1 MKNDSLQ
8 DREGVKIR
16 RQFFNGMIFNI
27 LAVMLYG
34 CYLVLTVKLLIGKF
48 SIIDYF
54 NEIKIFALVCV
65 IAVIP
70 FIVLSALNRR
80 RFGEIIC
87 VINEHGLY
95 YENGFLYWS
104 DIDKIEYTTP
114 VLGKHLHYDH
124 CCVDIYTK
132 SKKVEL
138 ICAPLYLLFVAKRVG
153 KNVKIKL
160 SKESK
165 WFVIIL
171 ALIFL
176 AFPFLAYSGVCHSR
190 LEPIR
195 F

>member
-8 DREGVKIR
+8 DRKGVKIR

-48 SIIDYF
+48 SIINYF

-104 DIDKIEYTTP
+104 DIDKISYTTP
-114 VLGKHLHYDH
+114 VLSKHFSYDP
-124 CCVDIYTK
+124 CCVEIHTK
-132 SKKVEL
+132 SKKIEL
-138 ICAPLYLLFVAKRVG
+138 TYAPLYLLFVAKRVG

-176 AFPFLAYSGVCHSR
+176 AFPFLAYIAYHSGAY
-190 LEPIR
+190 
-195 F
+195 